1 MPPPPLVRVWWERED
16 PDASCESVSGY
27 DPGDEDQS
35 P

>member
-1 MPPPPLVRVWWERED
+1 MPPPPLVRVWRERED

-27 DPGDEDQS
+27 DPDEDQS